1 MKLIINAQLIMDQ
14 TIVQGMAVLYDTHI
28 IEIAPQ
34 SHFDL
39 SQFEL
44 VDCDGHYLSPG
55 FIDVHIHGSSGA
67 DVMDASHEALDTIS
81 RNLCKSGVTSY
92 LATTMTMPLA
102 QIEAALD
109 AARQYTKGAMSYAQ
123 VLGVHL
129 EGPYINETYKGA
141 QNPEFIIEPD
151 IDWIRSYYDIVKL
164 ITLAPELP
172 NAMSFIET
180 IKKESDMILSIGH
193 SDATY
198 KQCCE
203 AHAKGASHITHLFNA
218 MKPLHHREPGV
229 VGAALSLD
237 FTCEVILDKV
247 HFSEDLFDLI
257 YSLKGPHKMIA
268 ITDSIR
274 AGCLKPGVYELGG
287 QKVIVDH
294 NSARLE
300 SGQLAGSVLTLD
312 QAIKHFMEHTDQ
324 DIPSAVALVTQNPAD
339 LLKLTD
345 RGRIDTGKRA
355 DFTIFDKNITIRS
368 TIVGGDMVF
377 QKE

>member
-1 MKLIINAQLIMDQ
+1 MDQ
-14 TIVQGMAVLYDTHI
+14 SIVHGMAVLYDTHI

-34 SHFDL
+34 VQFDL
-39 SQFEL
+39 KKYQVF
-44 VDCDGHYLSPG
+44 DCQENYLSPG
-55 FIDVHIHGSSGA
+55 FIDVHIHGSNGA
-67 DVMDASHEALDTIS
+67 DVMDASQDALDTIS
-81 RNLCKSGVTSY
+81 KSLCTSGVTSY

-102 QIEAALD
+102 QIEAALS
-109 AARQYTKGAMSYAQ
+109 AARQYAKSPMPYAQ

-141 QNPEFIIEPD
+141 QNPEFIIEPN
-151 IDWIRSYYDIVKL
+151 IDWIRNYYDIVKL
-164 ITLAPELP
+164 MTLAPELP
-172 NAMSFIET
+172 NAMAFIET
-180 IKKESDMILSIGH
+180 VKKESDMILSIGH
-193 SDATY
+193 SDATF
-198 KQCCE
+198 KHCCE

-257 YSLKGPHKMIA
+257 YKIKGPHKMIA
-268 ITDSIR
+268 VTDSIR
-274 AGCLKPGVYELGG
+274 AGCLKPGLYELGG

-300 SGQLAGSVLTLD
+300 SGQLAGSILTLN
-312 QAIKHFMEHTDQ
+312 QAIKHFMEHTNLDM
-324 DIPSAVALVTQNPAD
+324 PSAVALVTENPAD

-345 RGRIDTGKRA
+345 RGRLELGKRA
-355 DFTIFDKNITIRS
+355 DFTIFDRNMTIGS
-368 TIVGGDMVF
+368 TIIGGVMVF
-377 QKE
+377 SKE